1 MQRRALE
8 KKEEIEEEGRQRKK
22 EWRDRKRRLGGA
34 EAEDEI
40 NSFVDLLLCCYLKSN
55 AFFLQSFL
63 PSS

>member
-8 KKEEIEEEGRQRKK
+8 KNKEEMGDEQMQEQKEGR
-22 EWRDRKRRLGGA
+22 DRQRRLR
-34 EAEDEI
+34 EEEI